1 MSLRFSD
8 TKRFSFGTS
17 DSTPTASTT
26 DFDIPKPHCNGSLR
40 APLSQRE
47 QQVLELLARGRSN
60 KEIGRCLFV
69 SEDTV
74 KYHLKNL
81 YGKLGSRRRTEAI
94 LSGYL
99 AGLLDRPSFG

>member
-8 TKRFSFGTS
+8 TQRFSFRTGEAAPDMT
-17 DSTPTASTT
+17 TADHQVQWLPPSGH
-26 DFDIPKPHCNGSLR
+26 PR

-47 QQVLELLARGRSN
+47 RQVLELLARGCSN
-60 KEIGRCLFV
+60 KEIGNTLFV
-69 SEDTV
+69 TEDTV

-94 LSGYL
+94 LSASM
-99 AGLLDRPSFG
+99 AGLLKAPSFG